1 MRKTII
7 LYGMMTLLAGWFA
20 PGARAQQAVV
30 SASLDSTVILIGEQ
44 TRLSLEAEQQ
54 PGEVVQFPL
63 FSDRI
68 PGGLDIVEPLQVD
81 TAEVADGLIRVTH
94 SYVVTAFED
103 SLLYIPP
110 FAFAEDGDTL
120 WSRSLSL
127 KVVQPFELD
136 MESNSIT
143 DIKPVYRPR
152 FNWLGLFKI
161 VLLVLAVA
169 AVGAGVYV
177 LVRKYVQKKPVF
189 EPAAAEPERPAHEVA
204 LEALNRLKEEKPWQ
218 QGRLKEYYTQL
229 TDTVRLYIDRTF
241 GVNACEMTSNE
252 ILDGLRQIKKDSK
265 ELYGKLA
272 DMLRTADLAKFAK
285 WQPSPSECE
294 QSLKDAFTFVEQT
307 MPPEPEPPTEEKGES
322 AKEKAER

>member
-1 MRKTII
+1 
-7 LYGMMTLLAGWFA
+7 MMALLAGWFT

-68 PGGLDIVEPLQVD
+68 PGGLDIVEPLRVD

-252 ILDGLRQIKKDSK
+252 ILDGLRQMKKDSK

-307 MPPEPEPPTEEKGES
+307 MPHEPEPPTEEKGES
-322 AKEKAER
+322 TKEKAES

>member
-1 MRKTII
+1 
-7 LYGMMTLLAGWFA
+7 MMALLAGWFA
-20 PGARAQQAVV
+20 PGVRAQQAVV

-81 TAEVADGLIRVTH
+81 TAKVTDGLIRVTH

-252 ILDGLRQIKKDSK
+252 ILDGLRQMKKDSK

-307 MPPEPEPPTEEKGES
+307 MPHEPEPPTEEKGES
-322 AKEKAER
+322 AKEIAER

>member
-1 MRKTII
+1 
-7 LYGMMTLLAGWFA
+7 MMALLAGWFA
-20 PGARAQQAVV
+20 PGVRAQQAVV

-68 PGGLDIVEPLQVD
+68 PGGLDIVEPLRVD

-136 MESNSIT
+136 MGSNSIT

-177 LVRKYVQKKPVF
+177 LMRKYVQKKPVF

-218 QGRLKEYYTQL
+218 QGRVKEYYTQL

-252 ILDGLRQIKKDSK
+252 ILDGLRQMKKDSK

-294 QSLKDAFTFVEQT
+294 QSLKDAFIFVEQT
-307 MPPEPEPPTEEKGES
+307 MPHEPEPPTEEKGES
-322 AKEKAER
+322 TKEKAES

>member
-1 MRKTII
+1 
-7 LYGMMTLLAGWFA
+7 MMALLAGWFA

-68 PGGLDIVEPLQVD
+68 PGGLDIVEPLRVD

-252 ILDGLRQIKKDSK
+252 ILDGLRQMKKDSK

-307 MPPEPEPPTEEKGES
+307 MPHEPEPPTEEKGES
-322 AKEKAER
+322 TKEKAES

>member
-1 MRKTII
+1 
-7 LYGMMTLLAGWFA
+7 MMALLAEWLA

-136 MESNSIT
+136 MEANSIT

-252 ILDGLRQIKKDSK
+252 ILDGLRQMKKDSK

-307 MPPEPEPPTEEKGES
+307 MPHEPEPPTKEKGES
-322 AKEKAER
+322 IKEIAES

>member
-1 MRKTII
+1 
-7 LYGMMTLLAGWFA
+7 MMTLLAGWFA

>member
-1 MRKTII
+1 
-7 LYGMMTLLAGWFA
+7 MMALLAGWFA

-68 PGGLDIVEPLQVD
+68 PGGLDIVEPLRVD

-110 FAFAEDGDTL
+110 FAFTEDGDTL

-252 ILDGLRQIKKDSK
+252 ILDGLRQMKKDSK

-307 MPPEPEPPTEEKGES
+307 MPHEPESPTEEKGES
-322 AKEKAER
+322 RKEIAES